1 MSAAPET
8 TAAVVAPV
16 EEVAKVEETAA
27 PVVEETPAAVEAAA
41 PIEEA
46 VITETVSSLS
56 RSSPSVKPSTFG
68 RSVTS

>member
-8 TAAVVAPV
+8 TAAV
-16 EEVAKVEETAA
+16 VAKVEETAA